1 MRGIVDKMRLI
12 INDLKWNMFKRSVI
26 KHIKKG

>member
-12 INDLKWNMFKRSVI
+12 INDLKLDMFKRSVI
-26 KHIKKG
+26 KHIKKS

>member
-12 INDLKWNMFKRSVI
+12 INDLKLDMFKRSVI